1 MVVLCRELND
11 PEVFDRAVPRLYLY
25 SRADSMVGVE
35 EVEEHAEIARGK
47 GWDVTKVRFEKS
59 AHCSH
64 VREDEG
70 RYWGA
75 VMEAWKKGPR
85 LG

>member
-35 EVEEHAEIARGK
+35 EVEEHAEIAMGK

-59 AHCSH
+59 THCSH

-85 LG
+85 RG